1 MQQTLRGVIPS
12 CNLHAALHCR
22 LLLCSDGTITHPSS
36 RILHNASWYMK
47 AAYICVLV
55 RQEHILLLL
64 LLQLE
69 LLCSYPQGFP

>member
-1 MQQTLRGVIPS
+1 MLHYIAVCYYVLMAPS
-12 CNLHAALHCR
+12 L
-22 LLLCSDGTITHPSS
+22 
-36 RILHNASWYMK
+36 ILHNASWYMK

-55 RQEHILLLL
+55 RQEHTLLLL